1 MRFWNI
7 FDWFVS
13 TDKAEVI
20 NKIDD
25 HTYLRANG
33 TVAIANIDTRA
44 LTRHLRTHGA
54 QNGSIVALP
63 RKSTCRSGG
72 TVTARQSTP
81 HAHARQPT

>member
-33 TVAIANIDTRA
+33 TVYREQGDLIT
-44 LTRHLRTHGA
+44 
-54 QNGSIVALP
+54 GSDGSVMTLLDGGQESDSGLP
-63 RKSTCRSGG
+63 RIAVRTCAGG
-72 TVTARQSTP
+72 DRDP
-81 HAHARQPT
+81 EW